1 MSSTRTGRPVRPG
14 KAATPNRDAGP
25 GRRLDHGNGD
35 ASSLVSR
42 SLMAFPRDWVTG
54 VILIPCW
61 LTGPT
66 RTPSDRPT
74 QPRARDAQAKGR
86 RASSERKTLRPH
98 KARATLAARRATTA
112 LFGHR
117 GDLREDGRNLP
128 YYSRPGLE

>member
-1 MSSTRTGRPVRPG
+1 MSSTRTGRAGRSG
-14 KAATPNRDAGP
+14 RTATPDRDAGP

-61 LTGPT
+61 LAGPT

-98 KARATLAARRATTA
+98 KARATPATMQATTA
-112 LFGHR
+112 LFEHR
-117 GDLREDGRNLP
+117 GDLRENG
-128 YYSRPGLE
+128 